1 MGRPRRKSAVDM
13 GRLPSGFKQ
22 RTRTA
27 LSAQRITKDW
37 GPLVCTARGR
47 DTDVR
52 QTKRGL
58 LLRSGVG
65 EFGRRSPSYQAQ
77 LLRPGSS
84 GAQGGK
90 GISPQGD
97 LVSRQPATGVYF
109 TLIGCLA
116 TAVVLSMVASSF
128 GLALALVEN
137 SFSTDC
143 RWKLF
148 IAQKGIRRALFSL
161 SGTP

>member
-1 MGRPRRKSAVDM
+1 MPFGRP
-13 GRLPSGFKQ
+13 Q
-22 RTRTA
+22 EE
-27 LSAQRITKDW
+27 QITKDW

-58 LLRSGVG
+58 LLWSGVG

-77 LLRPGSS
+77 LLRQACPEPMEDK
-84 GAQGGK
+84 AC
-90 GISPQGD
+90 SPQGD
-97 LVSRQPATGVYF
+97 CMSRQPATGVYF
-109 TLIGCLA
+109 TLMGCLA
-116 TAVVLSMVASSF
+116 TAVVLSMVASSV

-137 SFSTDC
+137 SLSTDC

-148 IAQKGIRRALFSL
+148 IAQKGISRALFSL